1 MLIKTV
7 DNQLNVMYIQNVNT
21 NKITSKKKEYE
32 YKEINIPVEL
42 LNYWKIFKPEGID
55 TIGYVVSLYGGLM
68 TTFLTPFTAEE
79 IPDEM
84 LKEDISILHNAPEV
98 VTPYKIIPIKVRKRG
113 KVDNP
118 KYFIRVDSKQFKL
131 LTNYVEFIVNPYID
145 DPYLKTK
152 GLVSIS
158 NLVLL

>member
-1 MLIKTV
+1 MLIKTK
-7 DNQLNVMYIQNVNT
+7 DNKLNIIYKQNISINRVNSGG
-21 NKITSKKKEYE
+21 KQYE

-42 LNYWKIFKPEGID
+42 LNFWKSVLGGEITG
-55 TIGYVVSLYGGLM
+55 IGYVVSGGNGS
-68 TTFLTPFTAEE
+68 FITPFVGCV
-79 IPDEM
+79 DEWG
-84 LKEDISILHNAPEV
+84 DYFSSGVGSCRV
-98 VTPYKIIPIKVRKRG
+98 VPVKVRKRG
-113 KVDNP
+113 TAGNP

-131 LTNYVEFIVNPYID
+131 LTNYVEFVVNPYMD